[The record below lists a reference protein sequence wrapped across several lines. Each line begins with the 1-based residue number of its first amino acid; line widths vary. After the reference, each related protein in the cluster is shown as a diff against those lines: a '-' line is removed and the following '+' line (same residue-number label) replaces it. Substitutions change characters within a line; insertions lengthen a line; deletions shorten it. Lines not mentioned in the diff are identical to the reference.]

1 MAKLIFDE
9 KSEVN
14 IIRKTGIYKVETKMT
29 KKILTLSAQEA
40 NQWSKLL
47 KEQAYSRR

>member
-9 KSEVN
+9 KSEVK
-14 IIRKTGIYKVETKMT
+14 IIHKAGIYKVETKMT
-29 KKILTLSAQEA
+29 KKILTVSAQEA

-47 KEQAYSRR
+47 KEQAYSRW